1 MISSALSPPGAV
13 MQLMSLRL
21 RISASSSRAS
31 LSSSTIRTR
40 CGASRAGVSM
50 TSWRALRSSSL
61 KMSWSII
68 AVSSFPELI
77 RQQIWI
83 NLRCISSA
91 SWPVFA
97 RNPLRSSNQLRRS
110 RHGTVTRFKR
120 KTYVQWAPGCKRPT
134 MSTNN
139 KNAEQAMSKADAF
152 TQAGKTAVLQ
162 NIHGTMQFLQKFPP
176 FNQMENAHLA
186 YLVEQC
192 QLRFYAADES
202 IIKPGDGPVEHFY
215 IVKQGRIV
223 GERPHSA
230 KGGTETT
237 FEITTGECFPLAA
250 LLGERATRTETLG
263 TQYSLNTRLGEL
275 AMRHPVMCSPETPM
289 RDAVKLMHEQQVGS
303 IVIVDEQQAPLGI
316 FTLRDL
322 REAVADVNAD
332 FSAPVR
338 RTMSL
343 SPFHLNPDASAFDAA
358 IAMTGRH
365 IAHVCLVR
373 DGRLCGV
380 VSERDLFSL
389 QRVDLVHLAR
399 TIRNA
404 PRIEALAGLR
414 GDIIQL
420 VDRMLAHGASS
431 TQITQIITLLNDHT
445 VCRVIELTLAENGDP
460 GIAFSWLCFGSEG
473 RREQTL
479 HTDQDN
485 GILFEASDAAEAEQI
500 RTLLLPIAERINQS
514 LAQCGFT
521 LCKGNIMAGNPDLCL
536 SRLEWSQRFAAFI
549 REATPENLLASSI
562 YFDLRVVWGDE
573 SGGEQLRRGI
583 LDQVADNKLFQR
595 MMAENALRQRPPVG
609 RFKDFVLARKGSEKD
624 TLDLKTEG
632 LTPFVDGARLL
643 ALANGVG
650 VNNTQERLRQLVER
664 EVIDPLDG
672 AAYEE
677 AYHFIQQTRM
687 QQHQLQSRQ
696 NLPYSNRID
705 PDTLNH
711 LDRRILRES
720 FRQAQ
725 RLQTS
730 LTLRYQL

>member
-1 MISSALSPPGAV
+1 
-13 MQLMSLRL
+13 
-21 RISASSSRAS
+21 
-31 LSSSTIRTR
+31 
-40 CGASRAGVSM
+40 
-50 TSWRALRSSSL
+50 
-61 KMSWSII
+61 
-68 AVSSFPELI
+68 
-77 RQQIWI
+77 
-83 NLRCISSA
+83 
-91 SWPVFA
+91 
-97 RNPLRSSNQLRRS
+97 
-110 RHGTVTRFKR
+110 
-120 KTYVQWAPGCKRPT
+120 
-134 MSTNN
+134 
-139 KNAEQAMSKADAF
+139 MSKADAF

-192 QLRFYAADES
+192 QLRFYASDES
-202 IIKPGDGPVEHFY
+202 IIKPADGPVEHFY
-215 IVKQGRIV
+215 IVKQGRVV

-250 LLGERATRTETLG
+250 LLGERATRTEHLAAEDTFCLQLNKQAFIKLFALSTTFRDFALRGVSSLLDQVNHQVQQRAVETLG

-289 RDAVKLMHEQQVGS
+289 REAVKMMHEQQVGS

-322 REAVADVNAD
+322 REAVADVNVD
-332 FSAPVR
+332 FSQAIKH
-338 RTMSL
+338 TMSPA
-343 SPFHLNPDASAFDAA
+343 PFHLSPDASAFDAA

-365 IAHVCLVR
+365 IAHVCLVKS
-373 DGRLCGV
+373 GRLCGV

-404 PRIEALAGLR
+404 PRIEALTNLR
-414 GDIIQL
+414 GDIVQL

-445 VCRVIELTLAENGDP
+445 VCRVIELTLEEKGDP
-460 GIAFSWLCFGSEG
+460 GVPFSWLCFGSEG

-485 GILFEASDAAEAEQI
+485 GILFEASDAAQAAEI
-500 RTLLLPIAERINQS
+500 RALLLPIAERINQS
-514 LAQCGFT
+514 LAQCGFS
-521 LCKGNIMAGNPDLCL
+521 LCKGNIMASNPELCL
-536 SRLEWSQRFAAFI
+536 SRSEWSRRFSAFI

-573 SGGEQLRRGI
+573 AGCEQLRRGI
-583 LDQVADNKLFQR
+583 LDQVADNRLFQR
-595 MMAENALRQRPPVG
+595 MMADNALRQRPPVG
-609 RFKDFVLARKGSEKD
+609 RFKDFVLARKGSDKD

-643 ALANGVG
+643 ALANGIG
-650 VNNTQERLRQLVER
+650 ANNTLERLRQLVER

-687 QQHQLQSRQ
+687 LQHQLQSRQ

-730 LTLRYQL
+730 LTMRYQL